1 MSMLLL
7 ILGRLHRWAPEP
19 ASVPR
24 GWPYTQS
31 ACTRYAQRNV
41 TRELTPVLN
50 CADSGQAIADNVH
63 CAFSIITESF
73 PEQTVAQKG
82 LFVWRFRNFHNG
94 EVTRRFGRFLWRTLM
109 SRTK

>member
-41 TRELTPVLN
+41 TSELTPVLN
-50 CADSGQAIADNVH
+50 CADSGQAIADNVR

-73 PEQTVAQKG
+73 PEQKVLHKRDYSYG
-82 LFVWRFRNFHNG
+82 G
-94 EVTRRFGRFLWRTLM
+94 FGTFIQRGDPKIWTFPLEDFN
-109 SRTK
+109 